1 MISWL
6 ECCGPATR
14 LSIMVGSVVE
24 EDAQIIAVERQRGWE
39 EEGGRIGGNRGGERV
54 QAGSMIT
61 LEGMILLS
69 FFL

>member
-6 ECCGPATR
+6 ECYEPATR

-39 EEGGRIGGNRGGERV
+39 EEGRRIREKAGEGRESKQV
-54 QAGSMIT
+54 Q
-61 LEGMILLS
+61 
-69 FFL
+69 

>member
-39 EEGGRIGGNRGGERV
+39 EEGCRIGEKTGEGRECKQV
-54 QAGSMIT
+54 Q
-61 LEGMILLS
+61 
-69 FFL
+69 